1 MNLKYLNDR
10 ILLSRIPITAIAES
24 MGLSRQTLYHK
35 MKGER
40 EFKVSEVLKICEL
53 LRLTSEEKTLIFF
66 AKEVDNSDNLVKTA
80 AGNIK

>member
-40 EFKVSEVLKICEL
+40 EFKASEVVKICDI
-53 LRLTSEEKTLIFF
+53 LRLTNEERTLIFF
-66 AKEVDNSDNLVKTA
+66 TKEGDKNDNMARTA
-80 AGNIK
+80 TE